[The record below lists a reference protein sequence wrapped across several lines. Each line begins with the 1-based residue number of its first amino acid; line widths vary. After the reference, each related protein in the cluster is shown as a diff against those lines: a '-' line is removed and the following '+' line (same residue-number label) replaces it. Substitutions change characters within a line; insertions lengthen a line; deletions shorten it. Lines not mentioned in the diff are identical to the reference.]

1 MNRIQING
9 DWYIKEDQLVEI
21 KNVPQ
26 NLIDEDNIIHAK
38 SCLYESDNYAWEA
51 TLIRK
56 DNSDTYYDGV
66 DIKFTDKRIKPF
78 KEEYWDNIS
87 WIIDIYNN
95 FPTGESSLSALE
107 SMDINGVQIFRE
119 FIGYLIKIGWI
130 KNQ

>member
-26 NLIDEDNIIHAK
+26 NLIDEDDIIHAK

-51 TLIRK
+51 MLIRK
-56 DNSDTYYDGV
+56 DDDSDTYYDGV

-78 KEEYWDNIS
+78 KEEHWDNIS
-87 WIIDIYNN
+87 WFIDIYTN
-95 FPTGESSLSALE
+95 FPSGESSLSALE

-130 KNQ
+130 KN